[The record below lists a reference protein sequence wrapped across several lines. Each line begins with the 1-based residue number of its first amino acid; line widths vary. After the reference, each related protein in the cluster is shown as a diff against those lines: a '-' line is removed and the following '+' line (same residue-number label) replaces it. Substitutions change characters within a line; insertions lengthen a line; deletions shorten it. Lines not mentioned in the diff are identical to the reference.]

1 MPHKVLMPQLG
12 ESVIEGTLTKW
23 LKVVGDHVEEF
34 EPLLEVNTDKVD
46 TEIPSPA
53 SGTLLEILIDEGK
66 TVEAGTLLALIGD
79 LEDEVP
85 PEITPTE
92 TIRVL
97 NDGMEGTQVADEPA
111 IQSKATS
118 VQPGVGRNR
127 TLGFISPVVANIAN
141 ENNVDLF
148 QITGTGKNGRI
159 TKYDILNYI
168 DRTTIKGITNK
179 SGQTIA
185 ISDLEIQPLSP
196 VRRQIAEHMLRS
208 KFTSPHVTTVMEAD
222 MSEVITNRN
231 QNGEIFTK
239 NGVHLTFTTYFVAAS
254 ALALKKFQIVNS
266 SWSDEGIVIHPDINI
281 GIAASLEEE
290 GLIVPVIKNA
300 DRLTLFDLTKRIND
314 LTERAR
320 AKILVHGDVQNGT
333 FTITNHGVNGSLFAT
348 PIINQPQCAILGVGV
363 IQKRVVVINDAI
375 AIRPMVYLSL
385 TFDHRI
391 IDGAIADH
399 FLSELKEVLQNQWE
413 N

>member
-1 MPHKVLMPQLG
+1 
-12 ESVIEGTLTKW
+12 
-23 LKVVGDHVEEF
+23 
-34 EPLLEVNTDKVD
+34 
-46 TEIPSPA
+46 
-53 SGTLLEILIDEGK
+53 
-66 TVEAGTLLALIGD
+66 
-79 LEDEVP
+79 
-85 PEITPTE
+85 
-92 TIRVL
+92 
-97 NDGMEGTQVADEPA
+97 
-111 IQSKATS
+111 
-118 VQPGVGRNR
+118 
-127 TLGFISPVVANIAN
+127 
-141 ENNVDLF
+141 VDLF

-159 TKYDILNYI
+159 TKDDILNYI
-168 DRTTIKGITNK
+168 DQTTIKGITNK